1 MEYTERNKDSSD
13 TNRKTNVKMNLVMKM
28 LNNTIGKNI
37 KRVRE
42 INDLSQEEVA
52 AQLNIRRQTL
62 SAYETGRSVP
72 NIYILLELASVLR
85 VSIEELTR
93 NVEL

>member
-1 MEYTERNKDSSD
+1 M
-13 TNRKTNVKMNLVMKM
+13 VKYKRVMKM

-37 KRVRE
+37 RRVRE
-42 INDLSQEEVA
+42 INDMNQEEVA

-72 NIYILLELASVLR
+72 NIYILLELA
-85 VSIEELTR
+85 
-93 NVEL
+93 

>member
-1 MEYTERNKDSSD
+1 
-13 TNRKTNVKMNLVMKM
+13 M

-37 KRVRE
+37 RRARE
-42 INDLSQEEVA
+42 INDMSQEDVA
-52 AQLNIRRQTL
+52 EQLNIRRQTL
-62 SAYETGRSVP
+62 SAYETGRSIP

-85 VSIEELTR
+85 VSIEELTK

>member
-1 MEYTERNKDSSD
+1 
-13 TNRKTNVKMNLVMKM
+13 M

-37 KRVRE
+37 RKTRE
-42 INDLSQEEVA
+42 INDMSQKEVA

-72 NIYILLELASVLR
+72 NIYILLELAALFQ
-85 VSIEELTR
+85 VSIDDLTR
-93 NVEL
+93 DVEL

>member
-1 MEYTERNKDSSD
+1 
-13 TNRKTNVKMNLVMKM
+13 M

-37 KRVRE
+37 RKTRE
-42 INDLSQEEVA
+42 INDMSQKEVA

-72 NIYILLELASVLR
+72 NIYILLELAALFR
-85 VSIEELTR
+85 VSIDELTR
-93 NVEL
+93 DVEL